1 MTAHRGVTPFVLIP
15 VFPDRLPIDRQ
26 KGAALAG
33 NVPAAGATVMMA
45 FMEGLPGAAYA
56 SS

>member
-1 MTAHRGVTPFVLIP
+1 MTEHRGVTPFVLIP